1 MRGLVTVLLAVITG
15 MFCSFV
21 TYLPFIGDVNSAPN
35 QHVTPVYIERSVQDT
50 GSPNIVT
57 GLLADYRGFDT
68 MWETT
73 VMFLAGLTVVMLLS
87 SSTMGRRPEKEDEA
101 SFNISIKNSLVL
113 AGVGTFIY
121 AATGWLA
128 MLNGGNFL
136 DYSYLPFKAEHTNE
150 LHALGILF
158 IEIGVTIC
166 VMMTILNILDAVV
179 ERGDENGSAK

>member
-1 MRGLVTVLLAVITG
+1 MRRAAVDRCG
-15 MFCSFV
+15 
-21 TYLPFIGDVNSAPN
+21 FIQTDHG
-35 QHVTPVYIERSVQDT
+35 RSGIVQ
-50 GSPNIVT
+50 
-57 GLLADYRGFDT
+57 YFD
-68 MWETT
+68 
-73 VMFLAGLTVVMLLS
+73 
-87 SSTMGRRPEKEDEA
+87 
-101 SFNISIKNSLVL
+101 KNSLVL

-179 ERGDENGSAK
+179 ERGRKWER

>member
-1 MRGLVTVLLAVITG
+1 MKKPFGGIVLDTAFRIIV
-15 MFCSFV
+15 
-21 TYLPFIGDVNSAPN
+21 PFTLIYG
-35 QHVTPVYIERSVQDT
+35 VYVLIFGE
-50 GSPNIVT
+50 
-57 GLLADYRGFDT
+57 
-68 MWETT
+68 
-73 VMFLAGLTVVMLLS
+73 AGP
-87 SSTMGRRPEKEDEA
+87 G
-101 SFNISIKNSLVL
+101 
-113 AGVGTFIY
+113 GGTFIY

-166 VMMTILNILDAVV
+166 VMMTIINILDAVV

>member
-1 MRGLVTVLLAVITG
+1 M
-15 MFCSFV
+15 
-21 TYLPFIGDVNSAPN
+21 
-35 QHVTPVYIERSVQDT
+35 
-50 GSPNIVT
+50 
-57 GLLADYRGFDT
+57 
-68 MWETT
+68 
-73 VMFLAGLTVVMLLS
+73 
-87 SSTMGRRPEKEDEA
+87 
-101 SFNISIKNSLVL
+101 

-166 VMMTILNILDAVV
+166 VMMTIINILDAVV
-179 ERGDENGSAK
+179 ERGTKMGALNEFLQTKGIYTLVMILFFLGVYGMVLSKNYMMKS

>member
-1 MRGLVTVLLAVITG
+1 MKKPFGGIVLDTAFRLIVPFSLVYGVYVLIFGEAG
-15 MFCSFV
+15 
-21 TYLPFIGDVNSAPN
+21 PG
-35 QHVTPVYIERSVQDT
+35 
-50 GSPNIVT
+50 G
-57 GLLADYRGFDT
+57 GFQ
-68 MWETT
+68 
-73 VMFLAGLTVVMLLS
+73 AGALLS
-87 SSTMGRRPEKEDEA
+87 IGVVLSRLIMGDQA

-121 AATGWLA
+121 AATGWV
-128 MLNGGNFL
+128 

>member
-1 MRGLVTVLLAVITG
+1 SIGVVLSRLI
-15 MFCSFV
+15 M
-21 TYLPFIGDVNSAPN
+21 GD
-35 QHVTPVYIERSVQDT
+35 Q
-50 GSPNIVT
+50 
-57 GLLADYRGFDT
+57 
-68 MWETT
+68 
-73 VMFLAGLTVVMLLS
+73 
-87 SSTMGRRPEKEDEA
+87 A

>member
-1 MRGLVTVLLAVITG
+1 MKKPFGGIVLDTAFRLIVPFSLVYGVYVLIFGEAG
-15 MFCSFV
+15 
-21 TYLPFIGDVNSAPN
+21 PG
-35 QHVTPVYIERSVQDT
+35 
-50 GSPNIVT
+50 G
-57 GLLADYRGFDT
+57 GFQ
-68 MWETT
+68 
-73 VMFLAGLTVVMLLS
+73 AGALLS
-87 SSTMGRRPEKEDEA
+87 IGVVLSRLIMGDQA
-101 SFNISIKNSLVL
+101 SFNIS
-113 AGVGTFIY
+113 
-121 AATGWLA
+121 

>member
-1 MRGLVTVLLAVITG
+1 MKKPFGGIVLDMAFRLIVPFSLVYGVYVLIFGEAG
-15 MFCSFV
+15 
-21 TYLPFIGDVNSAPN
+21 PG
-35 QHVTPVYIERSVQDT
+35 
-50 GSPNIVT
+50 G
-57 GLLADYRGFDT
+57 GFQ
-68 MWETT
+68 
-73 VMFLAGLTVVMLLS
+73 AGALLS
-87 SSTMGRRPEKEDEA
+87 IGVVLSRLIMGDHA
-101 SFNISIKNSLVL
+101 SFNISVKNSLVL

-166 VMMTILNILDAVV
+166 VMMTIINILDAVV

>member
-1 MRGLVTVLLAVITG
+1 MYKR
-15 MFCSFV
+15 
-21 TYLPFIGDVNSAPN
+21 
-35 QHVTPVYIERSVQDT
+35 Q
-50 GSPNIVT
+50 
-57 GLLADYRGFDT
+57 
-68 MWETT
+68 
-73 VMFLAGLTVVMLLS
+73 
-87 SSTMGRRPEKEDEA
+87 
-101 SFNISIKNSLVL
+101 VL

-128 MLNGGNFL
+128 LLNGGNFL

>member
-1 MRGLVTVLLAVITG
+1 MRSDLVLRVVGRLLI
-15 MFCSFV
+15 
-21 TYLPFIGDVNSAPN
+21 PFILLFALYVQFHGDFGP
-35 QHVTPVYIERSVQDT
+35 
-50 GSPNIVT
+50 G
-57 GLLADYRGFDT
+57 GGFQ
-68 MWETT
+68 
-73 VMFLAGLTVVMLLS
+73 AGALLS
-87 SSTMGRRPEKEDEA
+87 IGVVLSRLIMGDQA

>member
-1 MRGLVTVLLAVITG
+1 
-15 MFCSFV
+15 
-21 TYLPFIGDVNSAPN
+21 
-35 QHVTPVYIERSVQDT
+35 
-50 GSPNIVT
+50 
-57 GLLADYRGFDT
+57 

-87 SSTMGRRPEKEDEA
+87 SSTMGRRPERRMRTHEETFRRHSLDTAFRLIVPFSLVYGVYVLIFGEAGPGGGFQAGALLSIGVVLSRLIMGDQA

>member
-1 MRGLVTVLLAVITG
+1 MKKPFGGIVLDTAFRIIV
-15 MFCSFV
+15 
-21 TYLPFIGDVNSAPN
+21 PFTLIYG
-35 QHVTPVYIERSVQDT
+35 VYVLIFGEA
-50 GSPNIVT
+50 GP
-57 GLLADYRGFDT
+57 GGGFQ
-68 MWETT
+68 
-73 VMFLAGLTVVMLLS
+73 AGALLS
-87 SSTMGRRPEKEDEA
+87 IGVVLSRLIMGDQA

-128 MLNGGNFL
+128 LLNGGNFL

-166 VMMTILNILDAVV
+166 VMMTIINILDAVV

>member
-1 MRGLVTVLLAVITG
+1 MIYGVYVLIFGEAG
-15 MFCSFV
+15 
-21 TYLPFIGDVNSAPN
+21 PG
-35 QHVTPVYIERSVQDT
+35 
-50 GSPNIVT
+50 G
-57 GLLADYRGFDT
+57 GFQ
-68 MWETT
+68 
-73 VMFLAGLTVVMLLS
+73 AGALLS
-87 SSTMGRRPEKEDEA
+87 IGVVLSRLIMGDHA
-101 SFNISIKNSLVL
+101 SFNISVKNSLVL

-166 VMMTILNILDAVV
+166 VMMTIINILDAVV

>member
-1 MRGLVTVLLAVITG
+1 MKKPFGGIVLDTAFRIIVPFTLIYGVYVLIFGEARTRRRLPGGSIAV
-15 MFCSFV
+15 
-21 TYLPFIGDVNSAPN
+21 D
-35 QHVTPVYIERSVQDT
+35 R
-50 GSPNIVT
+50 
-57 GLLADYRGFDT
+57 RGFIQADHGRSRF
-68 MWETT
+68 
-73 VMFLAGLTVVMLLS
+73 VQYLGKKFAGP
-87 SSTMGRRPEKEDEA
+87 G
-101 SFNISIKNSLVL
+101 
-113 AGVGTFIY
+113 GVGTFIY

-166 VMMTILNILDAVV
+166 VMMTIINILDAVV

>member
-1 MRGLVTVLLAVITG
+1 MKKPFGGIVLDTAFRIIV
-15 MFCSFV
+15 
-21 TYLPFIGDVNSAPN
+21 PFTLIYG
-35 QHVTPVYIERSVQDT
+35 VYVLIFGEA
-50 GSPNIVT
+50 GP
-57 GLLADYRGFDT
+57 GGGFQ
-68 MWETT
+68 
-73 VMFLAGLTVVMLLS
+73 AGALLS
-87 SSTMGRRPEKEDEA
+87 IGVVLSRLIMGDQ
-101 SFNISIKNSLVL
+101 NSLVL

-166 VMMTILNILDAVV
+166 VMMTIINILDAVV